1 MLLNQK
7 LTNPDSLTGSI
18 PADPAVQAD
27 AAARHRGDVAR
38 RVVGLVESE
47 EEAAKFKDFED
58 DGSSLVGAKHQ
69 GCNSIETFFPRIC
82 PRTYPKSCLKF

>member
-38 RVVGLVESE
+38 RVVGLVRFVVLPQRLRPKEHLRSR
-47 EEAAKFKDFED
+47 
-58 DGSSLVGAKHQ
+58 
-69 GCNSIETFFPRIC
+69 PR
-82 PRTYPKSCLKF
+82 